1 MRPIFALML
10 AAGTCAQAPEPR
22 ERAAQAAR
30 ELGQV
35 LMKLLAE
42 EMARGGYEGA
52 VRACSLSA
60 QSVTEEFARERGLEI
75 RRVSLKARNPKD
87 HPDEWET
94 ARLRE
99 WEKTYKPGQPLP
111 EVFEVVQQDGRRYA
125 RMLKPILVQP
135 MCLGCHGPR
144 DSLSKEVRAVL
155 DERYPHDR
163 ATGYKAGDL
172 RGAFSVTIRLDEEQ

>member
-1 MRPIFALML
+1 MRWMVTFLL
-10 AAGTCAQAPEPR
+10 AGSVSAQAPELR

-35 LMKLLAE
+35 LMELLSQ

-52 VRACSLSA
+52 ARACSETA
-60 QSVTEEFARERGLEI
+60 QTVTEEFARERGLEI
-75 RRVSLKARNPKD
+75 RRVSLKARNSKD
-87 HPDEWET
+87 QPDEWEA

-99 WEKTYKPGQPLP
+99 WEKAYKPGQPP
-111 EVFEVVQQDGRRYA
+111 EEIFEIVEEEGRRYA
-125 RMLKPILVQP
+125 RYMKPIVVQP

-144 DSLSKEVRAVL
+144 EKLSEPVRAVL
-155 DERYPHDR
+155 DERYPRDR

-172 RGAFSVTIRLDEEQ
+172 RGAFSVTMRVEQR

>member
-1 MRPIFALML
+1 MKRILPVLL
-10 AAGTCAQAPEPR
+10 VLSLSAQAPDAR

-35 LMKLLAE
+35 LMELLTQ

-52 VRACSLSA
+52 VRACSELA
-60 QSVTEEFARERGLEI
+60 QHATEEFARERGLEI

-87 HPDEWET
+87 QPDEWE
-94 ARLRE
+94 AERLRE
-99 WEKTYKPGQPLP
+99 WEKTYKPGEPP
-111 EVFEVVQQDGRRYA
+111 AEVFQIVEEEGRRYA
-125 RMLKPILVQP
+125 RYMKPIIVQA

-144 DSLSKEVRAVL
+144 EKMSEEVRALL
-155 DERYPHDR
+155 DERYPRDR

-172 RGAFSVTIRLDEEQ
+172 RGAFTVMIRLNGR